1 MPNHFL
7 ILVAVCFFAG
17 PIAAI
22 GQEPNL
28 ERAMVIGE
36 VSSLV
41 REHFFDETVD
51 LNEWRKRA
59 ESLNEASVEAGS
71 RDDLERQMNSL
82 LATLETSHTYYYS
95 INDPKRYQL
104 LGIFS
109 LLHKDKVE
117 FEKRKLFLYDGI
129 GMDTRQVDGQTFVS
143 AVYEGLPAFNAGLR
157 FGDRIKSVDGDP
169 FHRMNSFQGKTGK
182 QVTVSVERESKVID
196 LPVRV
201 AMLDGRTM
209 FAQALEASMRVI
221 KRGEKQIGYVHVWSY
236 AGAEYQEK
244 IRAALLWGELSMCD
258 ALVFDIRDGWGG
270 ADLNYL
276 NLFREPIAT
285 VTSTA
290 KNGDARSFS
299 GVWQRPVVL
308 LTNGGSTSGKELF
321 SFGFKKLKLG
331 KVIGETTAGAVVAG
345 RSFLLSNGDVLY
357 LAVSDVHVDGIRLEG
372 RGVEPDIAVD
382 RPLKNASAEDPQLE
396 RAIKELLK

>member
-1 MPNHFL
+1 MPSHFL
-7 ILVAVCFFAG
+7 IFVAVCFFAI
-17 PIAAI
+17 PTAAF

-36 VSSLV
+36 VTSLV
-41 REHFFDETVD
+41 REHFFDEAVD
-51 LNEWRKRA
+51 FNAWQKRA
-59 ESLNEASVEAGS
+59 KALREASTKAIT
-71 RDDLERQMNSL
+71 RDELERQMNSL

-95 INDPKRYQL
+95 VNNPKRYQL

-109 LLHKDKVE
+109 LLHEDKVE
-117 FEKRKLFLYDGI
+117 FEKRKLFLYEGI
-129 GMDTRQVDGQTFVS
+129 GIDTRQVDGQTFVS

-157 FGDRIKSVDGDP
+157 FGDRIRSVNGAV
-169 FHRMNSFQGKTGK
+169 FHRMNSFQGKAGK
-182 QVTVSVERESKVID
+182 PVTVSIERESKVVD
-196 LPVRV
+196 LSVQV

-209 FAQALEASMRVI
+209 FDKALKASMRVI
-221 KRGEKQIGYVHVWSY
+221 ERGEKQIGYVHVWSY

-244 IRAALLWGELSMCD
+244 IRAALLWGELSKCD

-270 ADLNYL
+270 ADINYL
-276 NLFREPIAT
+276 NLFREPIAN

-290 KNGDARSFS
+290 KNGEARSFS

-372 RGVEPDIAVD
+372 RGVKPDIIVD
-382 RPLKNASAEDPQLE
+382 RPIRKATAEDPQLE